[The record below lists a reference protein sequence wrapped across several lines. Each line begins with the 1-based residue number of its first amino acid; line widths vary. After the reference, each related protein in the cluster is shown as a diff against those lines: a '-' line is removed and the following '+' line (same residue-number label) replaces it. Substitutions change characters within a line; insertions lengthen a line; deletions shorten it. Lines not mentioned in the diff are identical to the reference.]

1 MLVVANVIL
10 FGNRS
15 VPTITKFLL
24 AFLFLHAKNSQLAEC
39 GSFLRLLH
47 LYYLHLIVEVDRAYF
62 GYQISQTRERIVRDC
77 LNIEF
82 RWIRGE
88 VGLMEISNKTIGNA
102 VIVSI
107 EGSIAANETSNVK
120 TYFDELLQIT
130 TVNGFILNCEKVTYI
145 DSSGLNLVVSI
156 FKAISEQSQ
165 RLILCAVNPRVMEV
179 FLLTKLN
186 KILTFTDTEESAI
199 EQLS

>member
-1 MLVVANVIL
+1 
-10 FGNRS
+10 
-15 VPTITKFLL
+15 
-24 AFLFLHAKNSQLAEC
+24 
-39 GSFLRLLH
+39 
-47 LYYLHLIVEVDRAYF
+47 
-62 GYQISQTRERIVRDC
+62 
-77 LNIEF
+77 
-82 RWIRGE
+82 
-88 VGLMEISNKTIGNA
+88 MEISNKTIGNA